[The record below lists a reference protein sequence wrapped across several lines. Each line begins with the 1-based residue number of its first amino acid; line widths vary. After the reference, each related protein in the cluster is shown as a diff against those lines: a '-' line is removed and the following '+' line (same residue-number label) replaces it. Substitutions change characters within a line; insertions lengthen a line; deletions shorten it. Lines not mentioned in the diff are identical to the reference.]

1 MTCHTF
7 YEGSILHQVNWIWIL
22 DLGIQLLQLQ
32 FWGYLKRQVSSM
44 SLFST
49 YEKRIGV
56 SKHLLFSSKMVDQEI
71 FPKPFSS
78 CLEDDPFMIRIIITD
93 YSSSFLILFS
103 FQVKETSSDTR
114 SVWNLIVHS
123 TKLYHGTGYCY
134 HFSLTKLHIK
144 WWGKHLR
151 WISILVLMS

>member
-93 YSSSFLILFS
+93 YSSSFNLVFIS
-103 FQVKETSSDTR
+103 GQR
-114 SVWNLIVHS
+114 NLIWHKKCVELDCPFNQTLSWH
-123 TKLYHGTGYCY
+123 
-134 HFSLTKLHIK
+134 
-144 WWGKHLR
+144 
-151 WISILVLMS
+151 WILLPF